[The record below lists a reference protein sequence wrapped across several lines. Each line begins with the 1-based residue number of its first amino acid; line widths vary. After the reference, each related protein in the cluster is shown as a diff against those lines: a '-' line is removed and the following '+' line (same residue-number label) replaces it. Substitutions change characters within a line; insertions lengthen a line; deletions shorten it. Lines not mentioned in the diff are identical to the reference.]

1 MKVSTCLYRNP
12 QGIENAKYKRN
23 VKFSLTMRWHTV
35 IYAYIEYAEIQ
46 QSRCEMLRI
55 SQSSG
60 DGERGEMCG
69 AAAELDAPGTAQ

>member
-1 MKVSTCLYRNP
+1 
-12 QGIENAKYKRN
+12 
-23 VKFSLTMRWHTV
+23 MRWQIV
-35 IYAYIEYAEIQ
+35 IYAYIVYAEIQ